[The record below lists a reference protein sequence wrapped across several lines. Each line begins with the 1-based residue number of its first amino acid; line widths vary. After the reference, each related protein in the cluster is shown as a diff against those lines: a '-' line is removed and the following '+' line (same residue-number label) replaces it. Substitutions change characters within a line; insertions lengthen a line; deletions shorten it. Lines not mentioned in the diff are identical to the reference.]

1 MFKITLDNATIS
13 NRVKSVI
20 GVPDAF
26 LSDSTITS
34 PDFKVQAETYI
45 NDQLSEIVDNYPEE
59 TKPEQLQSKI
69 NVSAIYYICSQLAI
83 SMPVRLPIRM
93 ENISTKTLL
102 QTIDWFKFSEE
113 MLGRCN
119 SILDDILEDEGVES
133 VLGNTFIALSDETTY
148 PNASI

>member
-13 NRVKSVI
+13 SRVKSVI

-26 LSDSTITS
+26 LSDSAITS

-45 NDQLSEIVDNYPEE
+45 NDQLSEIADNYVDK
-59 TKPEQLQSKI
+59 TIPEQLQSKI
-69 NVSAIYYICSQLAI
+69 NVSAIYYMCSQLAI

-113 MLGRCN
+113 MLGRCD
-119 SILDDILEDEGVES
+119 SILENILEDEGIES
-133 VLGNTFIALSDETTY
+133 VLGNTMIALSDETTY
-148 PNASI
+148 PNTSM